1 MSAAR
6 PDHSTQPIF
15 VIEDDAALRK
25 LVVKH
30 LQKVGHSVADFDN
43 GEAALDHI
51 EKIGAPRLVCL
62 DLALPA
68 MSGFRVC
75 ETLRSMDKTRD
86 VPVIILTA
94 RTTVQDHTFALEVGA
109 DVFLPKPF
117 KLKELEDEI
126 TRLLRGTR

>member
-1 MSAAR
+1 VR
-6 PDHSTQPIF
+6 HL
-15 VIEDDAALRK
+15 EK
-25 LVVKH
+25 LGHVV
-30 LQKVGHSVADFDN
+30 VPFDN
-43 GEAALDHI
+43 GEAALDHV
-51 EKIGAPRLVCL
+51 EKYGAPRLVCL

-75 ETLRSMDKTRD
+75 EMLRSMDKTRN

-109 DVFLPKPF
+109 DVFIAKPF

-126 TRLLRGTR
+126 ERLLRGVR